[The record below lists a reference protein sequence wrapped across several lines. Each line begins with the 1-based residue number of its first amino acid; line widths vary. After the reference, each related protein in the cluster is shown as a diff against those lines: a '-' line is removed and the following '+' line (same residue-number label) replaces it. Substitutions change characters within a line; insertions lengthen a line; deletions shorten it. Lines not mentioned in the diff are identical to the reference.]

1 MTRAILLPVGRN
13 WYALPPV
20 ALQEVVADPEVTE
33 LPAAPATVRGLFNV
47 RGQILPLLDTGALLG
62 LERPVRCPFAVVVR
76 TVHGPAGLAVT
87 GMPEPAELAW
97 LVGPTRARGTMGA
110 YAAGERIAVMLDP
123 QVLTAQVQPPRG
135 R

>member
-13 WYALPPV
+13 WFALPPV
-20 ALQEVVADPEVTE
+20 ALQEVVADPDVTE
-33 LPAAPATVRGLFNV
+33 VPAAPATVRGLFNI

-62 LERPVRCPFAVVVR
+62 LGSPTDSPFAVVVQSPR
-76 TVHGPAGLAVT
+76 GPAGLAVT

-97 LVGPTRARGTMGA
+97 LVGPTRARGTVGA

-123 QVLTAQVQPPRG
+123 LALTAQVHLPGG

>member
-1 MTRAILLPVGRN
+1 MTRAILLPVGRD

-20 ALQEVVADPEVTE
+20 ALQEVVAGPVVTE
-33 LPAAPATVRGLFNV
+33 VPMAPPTVRGLFNV
-47 RGQILPLLDTGALLG
+47 RGQIVPLLDTGVLLG
-62 LERPVRCPFAVVVR
+62 LEPTAACPFAVVVQ
-76 TVHGPAGLAVT
+76 TAHGPAGLAVT

-97 LVGPTRARGTMGA
+97 LVGPTRARGTVGA

-123 QVLTAQVQPPRG
+123 MALVARLHLPEG

>member
-1 MTRAILLPVGRN
+1 MTRAILLPVGRD

-20 ALQEVVADPEVTE
+20 ALQEVVAGPVVTDV
-33 LPAAPATVRGLFNV
+33 PMAPATVRGLFNV
-47 RGQILPLLDTGALLG
+47 RGQIVPLLDTAALLG
-62 LERPVRCPFAVVVR
+62 LEPTAACPFAVVVQ
-76 TVHGPAGLAVT
+76 TAHGPAGLAVT

-123 QVLTAQVQPPRG
+123 QVLTAQVHPPGG

>member
-1 MTRAILLPVGRN
+1 MTRAILLPVGRD
-13 WYALPPV
+13 WFALPPV
-20 ALQEVVADPEVTE
+20 ALQEVVAAPTVTE
-33 LPAAPATVRGLFNV
+33 LPTAPPTVRGLFNV

-62 LERPVRCPFAVVVR
+62 LGSPTESPFAVVVR
-76 TVHGPAGLAVT
+76 SARGPAGLAVT

-97 LVGPTRARGTMGA
+97 LVGPTRARGTVGA

-123 QVLTAQVQPPRG
+123 PALVAQLHQARG

>member
-1 MTRAILLPVGRN
+1 M
-13 WYALPPV
+13 
-20 ALQEVVADPEVTE
+20 
-33 LPAAPATVRGLFNV
+33 
-47 RGQILPLLDTGALLG
+47 
-62 LERPVRCPFAVVVR
+62 VR

-123 QVLTAQVQPPRG
+123 QVLTAQVHPPGG

>member
-13 WYALPPV
+13 WFALPPS
-20 ALQEVVADPEVTE
+20 ALQEVVAGPDVTE
-33 LPAAPATVRGLFNV
+33 VPAAPATVRGLFNV

-62 LERPVRCPFAVVVR
+62 LERPAGCPFAVVVR
-76 TVHGPAGLAVT
+76 TAHGPAGLAVT

-97 LVGPTRARGTMGA
+97 LVGPTRARGTIGA

-123 QVLTAQVQPPRG
+123 LALMARLQVPGG

>member
-1 MTRAILLPVGRN
+1 MTRAILLPVSQD

-20 ALQEVVADPEVTE
+20 ALQEVVAGPAVTE
-33 LPAAPATVRGLFNV
+33 VPMAPPAVRGLFNV
-47 RGQILPLLDTGALLG
+47 RGQIVPLLDTGVLLS
-62 LERPVRCPFAVVVR
+62 LEPAAACPFAVVVQ
-76 TVHGPAGLAVT
+76 TAHGPAGLSVT

-97 LVGPTRARGTMGA
+97 LVGPTRARGTVGA

-123 QVLTAQVQPPRG
+123 LALMAQLHPPGG